1 MTTKLNHPYSKQA
14 TVIRLD
20 EQSAVL
26 QLPDGQSINWP
37 LDLLPPDTKV
47 NDSLKIIIH
56 NKKTD
61 EEERQ
66 RLARTLLNEVMIES
80 ETS

>member
-1 MTTKLNHPYSKQA
+1 MTTKLNHPYSIQA
-14 TVIRLD
+14 TVLKLD

-26 QLPDGQSINWP
+26 KLIDGQTLNWP
-37 LDLLPPDTKV
+37 LELLPPGTKT
-47 NDSLKIIIH
+47 NDPVKIIIH

-66 RLARTLLNEVMIES
+66 RLARTLLNEVMTEPNQG
-80 ETS
+80 